1 MDSDFEKRLQRQP
14 LRQIP
19 GEWRADILDAA
30 RAAVAS
36 PHGSRITDRG
46 FLSTISHQLSTLL
59 WPHPKAWAGLAAAW
73 LVIVAMNLYSS
84 DPTTRTAKTE
94 VAPSPELML
103 ALREQRRELAKL
115 IEPAATLDAEKPKS
129 FLPSPRSEQRAGVLC
144 V

>member
-1 MDSDFEKRLQRQP
+1 MDSEFEKRLQQQA
-14 LRQIP
+14 LRKIP
-19 GEWRADILDAA
+19 GEWRAEILSTA
-30 RAAVAS
+30 RVAS
-36 PHGSRITDRG
+36 SSPHVSRFTFHV
-46 FLSTISHQLSTLL
+46 FLSTINHHLSTLL

-73 LVIVAMNLYSS
+73 LVILAMNLYSS
-84 DPTTRTAKTE
+84 DPTTPTAKTE

-115 IEPAATLDAEKPKS
+115 IEPAATFDAEKPKS